1 MSESGFET
9 YLIMKH
15 GKRWEIKNK
24 IEKVERKL
32 KYMLS
37 GDNNAR
43 FSKYL
48 TSLSSPSDILN
59 CERGGVKELSSLEE
73 EVLKEKVSAEA
84 SYGERF
90 SDNGQ
95 VYDWNKEK
103 KESLEIWKI
112 YLAIKL
118 RTLNSQHPQN
128 HRLRAV
134 SLFPWSVAQNTRD
147 TQMTTRVTEGAKR
160 ERHDLV
166 SRVSRPR
173 RSTFARAC
181 TLLTKSEES
190 ESRHTS
196 CLMGGKS
203 PSDKLMS
210 RKENEGLARNQ
221 PQKHGQNH
229 AKIQHIGSIKDL
241 RPQNT

>member
-9 YLIMKH
+9 YLIMDH
-15 GKRWEIKNK
+15 GKRWEIKDK

-43 FSKYL
+43 LSKYL

-173 RSTFARAC
+173 RSTLARAC
-181 TLLTKSEES
+181 TLLTKSEE
-190 ESRHTS
+190 
-196 CLMGGKS
+196 
-203 PSDKLMS
+203 
-210 RKENEGLARNQ
+210 KERLLAV
-221 PQKHGQNH
+221 
-229 AKIQHIGSIKDL
+229 
-241 RPQNT
+241 